1 MTNGRFPRRKVLHL
15 AVGATAFAL
24 AASTIIWF
32 ANQAA
37 WSQTLRTIKLVVPF
51 APGGGGSVL
60 ARLFGDQIERTQMVT
75 MLLEN
80 RPGAATVVGTEA
92 VARAASDG
100 TTVLITNEAILTNPH
115 LRKQNYDPF
124 LSFEPVCRLA
134 ETPLFIVV
142 NSSSPYRSLTEFLN
156 AARADAGKLTM
167 ATFVGTAPHIGLEL
181 LKYMAKVDITF
192 VPFPGSTPAVSA
204 LLGGHVTALFDNYAT
219 VAEHV
224 RAETCG
230 CWQPARRPAWRHSRK
245 CRPSLR
251 QAMQATR

>member
-80 RPGAATVVGTEA
+80 WPGAATVVGTEA

-100 TTVLITNEAILTNPH
+100 TTVLITNEAI
-115 LRKQNYDPF
+115 
-124 LSFEPVCRLA
+124 
-134 ETPLFIVV
+134 
-142 NSSSPYRSLTEFLN
+142 
-156 AARADAGKLTM
+156 
-167 ATFVGTAPHIGLEL
+167 
-181 LKYMAKVDITF
+181 
-192 VPFPGSTPAVSA
+192 
-204 LLGGHVTALFDNYAT
+204 
-219 VAEHV
+219 
-224 RAETCG
+224 
-230 CWQPARRPAWRHSRK
+230 
-245 CRPSLR
+245 
-251 QAMQATR
+251 